1 MNVSARSKLDSAFR
15 ECELH
20 AKILAEDLDEHGD
33 SEYSAASIEALSKAR
48 LRLLDQMAYR
58 FTKLQAT
65 LGEQVLP
72 MLLDLAEEPLA
83 PDAPFAQKL
92 QRLERIGIIPSAEQW
107 RELRIA
113 RNTIA
118 HEYPDAPELKAAALN
133 QFVRSAAD
141 LLQFWEHVAD
151 QARQL
156 G

>member
-1 MNVSARSKLDSAFR
+1 MNESSRSKLETAIK
-15 ECELH
+15 ECALH
-20 AKILAEDLDEHGD
+20 ADILAEAMDEHGE
-33 SEYSAASIEALSKAR
+33 SYYSASSLKSLNKSR

-72 MLLDLAEEPLA
+72 MLLDVAEEPLA
-83 PDAPFAQKL
+83 QDAPFAQKL

-118 HEYPDAPELKAAALN
+118 HEYPDAPELKAAAMN
-133 QFVRSAAD
+133 QFVRSAAE
-141 LLQFWEHVAD
+141 LLQFWKHVASS
-151 QARQL
+151 RKQL
-156 G
+156 I

>member
-1 MNVSARSKLDSAFR
+1 MNRLTLRKLESAIEECALHAEILSEALEEHGKLD
-15 ECELH
+15 
-20 AKILAEDLDEHGD
+20 
-33 SEYSAASIEALSKAR
+33 YSVSTIESLSKSW

-72 MLLDLAEEPLA
+72 MLLEVAEEPLA
-83 PDAPFAQKL
+83 EDSTFAQKL

-113 RNTIA
+113 RNIIA

-133 QFVRSAAD
+133 KFVRSAAE
-141 LLQFWEHVAD
+141 LVRFWKHVLT
-151 QARQL
+151 QSKKL
-156 G
+156 C

>member
-1 MNVSARSKLDSAFR
+1 MNESTRSKLEAALG

-20 AKILAEDLDEHGD
+20 AEILGEALDEHGET
-33 SEYSAASIEALSKAR
+33 SYSAATIEALTKPW

-92 QRLERIGIIPSAEQW
+92 QRLERIDIIPSAEQW

-133 QFVRSAAD
+133 QFVRSAAE
-141 LLQFWEHVAD
+141 LLQFWKHVAS
-151 QARQL
+151 QGKRLA
-156 G
+156 

>member
-1 MNVSARSKLDSAFR
+1 MSGSSRSKLESAFR

-20 AKILAEDLDEHGD
+20 AEILAEDLDEHG
-33 SEYSAASIEALSKAR
+33 EPAYSAASIEALTRHR

-83 PDAPFAQKL
+83 SDAPFAQKL

-133 QFVRSAAD
+133 QFVRSADD